1 MLTLCS
7 YIIGYVI
14 VYNGGYQDRDEVVSA
29 VTTKV
34 NGDSKYF
41 LETYENIFVS
51 MRTIESNNMI
61 AGEGSSGDQLHGGGA
76 GGGAEAVA
84 PPLQQGLGRHR
95 LRGNDEM
102 MMGVVTM
109 MMIMMMMRCRP
120 WRTARCS

>member
-1 MLTLCS
+1 MLTSCS

-51 MRTIESNNMI
+51 MTTIESNNM
-61 AGEGSSGDQLHGGGA
+61 
-76 GGGAEAVA
+76 
-84 PPLQQGLGRHR
+84 
-95 LRGNDEM
+95 
-102 MMGVVTM
+102 
-109 MMIMMMMRCRP
+109 CR
-120 WRTARCS
+120 RQSIT

>member
-41 LETYENIFVS
+41 LET
-51 MRTIESNNMI
+51 
-61 AGEGSSGDQLHGGGA
+61 
-76 GGGAEAVA
+76 
-84 PPLQQGLGRHR
+84 
-95 LRGNDEM
+95 
-102 MMGVVTM
+102 
-109 MMIMMMMRCRP
+109 
-120 WRTARCS
+120 